1 MIIMARKVDE
11 KKEVIKKNPTR
22 QKIIVEQGRIMG
34 IPQVPY
40 KVLYTEIVAS
50 KENAKERVKE
60 LLEEYRD
67 VDALSINYFS
77 L

>member
-11 KKEVIKKNPTR
+11 KKEIVKKNPTR
-22 QKIIVEQGRIMG
+22 QKIIVEQGRAMG
-34 IPQVPY
+34 TSQVLH